1 MTNDFQTGEVL
12 ATDEISATASQYPLI
27 ALESGTKH
35 SVTAYHF
42 GEPGARPKA
51 YLQAGLHADEF
62 PGMLVLHYL
71 RPMLEQAQQ
80 RGKLTGEIVLLPQAN
95 PLGLT
100 QHHQGFLNGRYEAE
114 TGSNFNRDFPELAAA
129 VGKKVAKKLGQDAQ
143 ENIAL
148 IRAEMAT
155 VLAAKRP
162 KSAIDSLRNTLLTL
176 AHDAD
181 LVFDLHADNEALV
194 HMYTGPALWPD
205 ASDIAAEL
213 DARAILLADL
223 SGGNPFDEACSAP
236 WWQLAERFPDNPIPP
251 ACLATT
257 LELGSND
264 DVDIRQAQDQ
274 AAALYRLL
282 ERRGVISG
290 PEASALPAL
299 RCEATP
305 LAAMSQV
312 KAPQAGLVAY
322 HLRLGDT
329 VKKGDLIATI
339 IDPLKGSTEVLAETD
354 GILFAR
360 HSQTYAWPGKIIGK
374 VAGSELLDGREGL
387 LLSD

>member
-1 MTNDFQTGEVL
+1 MNNDDQTAV
-12 ATDEISATASQYPLI
+12 TASQYPLV
-27 ALESGTKH
+27 ALESGTEH
-35 SVTAYHF
+35 VVTAYRF

-62 PGMLVLHYL
+62 PGMLALHYL
-71 RPMLEQAQQ
+71 LPMLEQAQQ

-100 QHHQGFLNGRYEAE
+100 QHHQGFLNGRYESE
-114 TGSNFNRDFPELAAA
+114 TGSNFNRDFPDLAAA
-129 VGKKVAKKLGQDAQ
+129 VGEKLADKLGADAQ

-148 IRAEMAT
+148 IRAEMSAA
-155 VLAAKRP
+155 LAEITP
-162 KSAIDSLRNTLLTL
+162 ETAIDSLRHTLLTL
-176 AHDAD
+176 AYDAD
-181 LVFDLHADNEALV
+181 LVFDLHADNQALV

-213 DARAILLADL
+213 DVRAVLLADL

-236 WWQLAERFPDNPIPP
+236 WWQLAERFPGNPIPP

-329 VKKGDLIATI
+329 VKKGELIATI
-339 IDPLKGSTEVLAETD
+339 IDPLNGSAEVLAETD
-354 GILFAR
+354 GVLFAR
-360 HSQTYAWPGKIIGK
+360 HSQTYAWSGKIIGK
-374 VAGSELLDGREGL
+374 VAGTDPLDDRQGL

>member
-1 MTNDFQTGEVL
+1 MNNDDQTAGTV
-12 ATDEISATASQYPLI
+12 SHYPLV

-35 SVTAYHF
+35 VVTAYRF
-42 GEPGARPKA
+42 GKSGARPKA

-62 PGMLVLHYL
+62 PGMLALHYL
-71 RPMLEQAQQ
+71 LPMLEQAQQ
-80 RGKLTGEIVLLPQAN
+80 QGKLNGEIVLLPQAN

-100 QHHQGFLNGRYEAE
+100 QYPQGFLNGRYESE
-114 TGSNFNRDFPELAAA
+114 TGSNFNRDFPDLTSAVADKLAD
-129 VGKKVAKKLGQDAQ
+129 KLGANAQ
-143 ENIAL
+143 QNILL
-148 IRAEMAT
+148 IRAEMAAA
-155 VLAAKRP
+155 LAGTESKT
-162 KSAIDSLRNTLLTL
+162 AIDSLRHTLLTL

-181 LVFDLHADNEALV
+181 LVFDLHADNRALV

-213 DARAILLADL
+213 DTRAILLADI

-236 WWQLAERFPDNPIPP
+236 WWQLADIFPDNPIPP

-282 ERRGVISG
+282 ERRGVIR
-290 PEASALPAL
+290 ASAMPALPEL
-299 RCEATP
+299 RCEATL

-322 HLRLGDT
+322 HLQLGDR

-339 IDPLKGSTEVLAETD
+339 IDPLNGSAEVLAETD
-354 GILFAR
+354 GILFAL
-360 HSQTYAWPGKIIGK
+360 HSQTYAWPGKVIGK